1 MCGVDAGVDIWKEE
15 DAGMKTEVMLLFGED
30 HERKQKKVARSCIS
44 CLVTTRVS

>member
-30 HERKQKKVARSCIS
+30 HERKQKKSRTF
-44 CLVTTRVS
+44 LYQLPRYY